1 MAVDKDFENNNE
13 NDLCYLTGERY
24 VCVSFTDRKMI
35 NRIKKIYEER
45 AEEFKYLTQNKDGS
59 ICAKIPKKWFV
70 SIQDPSLILISP
82 RSSYLKNRKK
92 R

>member
-1 MAVDKDFENNNE
+1 MAVEKDFENNNE

-45 AEEFKYLTQNKDGS
+45 AEEFKYLTQS
-59 ICAKIPKKWFV
+59 E
-70 SIQDPSLILISP
+70 
-82 RSSYLKNRKK
+82 
-92 R
+92 

>member
-1 MAVDKDFENNNE
+1 MAVEKDFENNNE

-45 AEEFKYLTQNKDGS
+45 AEEFKYLTQNKDGKYLCENS
-59 ICAKIPKKWFV
+59 EEVV
-70 SIQDPSLILISP
+70 SYQSRIQA
-82 RSSYLKNRKK
+82 
-92 R
+92 